1 MKTTLHHPRLGEITI
16 YSTRRSSRISLAVRP
31 SGEIRLSYPPY
42 ISQRRA
48 LEFLESKQEWIA
60 SVKAKYASRPTPP
73 KLSKAD
79 IEQLRIK
86 AKSYLPTRVA
96 ELAKQFG
103 FSYGKVTIRA
113 ARTKW
118 GCCTAQ
124 NNLSL
129 SLFLMLLPR
138 HLQDY
143 VIVHELCHTVH
154 HNHSAQFHA
163 LADRC
168 LQGREKELARE
179 LRKHHTPR

>member
-1 MKTTLHHPRLGEITI
+1 MKTTLHHPQLGEITI
-16 YSTRRSSRISLAVRP
+16 SSTRRSSRISLAVRP

-48 LEFLESKQEWIA
+48 LEFLESKQEWIE

-73 KLSKAD
+73 KFSKAD

-86 AKSYLPTRVA
+86 AKSYLPSRVA
-96 ELAKQFG
+96 EIAQQYG
-103 FSYGKVTIRA
+103 FCYGRVTIRA
-113 ARTKW
+113 SRSKW

-129 SLFLMLLPR
+129 SLFLMLLPH

-143 VIVHELCHTVH
+143 IIVHELCHTVH
-154 HNHSAQFHA
+154 HNHSAKFHS
-163 LADRC
+163 LVDRC
-168 LQGREKELARE
+168 LQGREKEFAKE
-179 LRKHHTPR
+179 LRLYNIP

>member
-1 MKTTLHHPRLGEITI
+1 MKTTLQHPLLGEITI
-16 YSTRRSSRISLAVRP
+16 SSTRRSSRISLAVRP

-42 ISQRRA
+42 ISTKRA

-60 SVKAKYASRPTPP
+60 NVKAKYASRPTTP
-73 KLSKAD
+73 KLSKTE

-96 ELAKQFG
+96 EIARQYG
-103 FSYGKVTIRA
+103 FKYGNISIRA

-118 GCCTAQ
+118 GSCTAQ

-129 SLFLMLLPR
+129 SLYLMLLPC

-143 VIVHELCHTVH
+143 IIIHELCHTVH
-154 HNHSAQFHA
+154 HNHSAKFHA
-163 LADRC
+163 LVDKC
-168 LQGREKELARE
+168 LQGKEKELAKE
-179 LRKHHTPR
+179 LRLYNIP